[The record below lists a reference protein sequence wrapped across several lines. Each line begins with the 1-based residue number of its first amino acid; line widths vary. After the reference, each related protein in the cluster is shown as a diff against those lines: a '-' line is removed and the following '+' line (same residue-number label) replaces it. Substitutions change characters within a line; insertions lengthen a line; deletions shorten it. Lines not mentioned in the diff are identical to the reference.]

1 MFISKKKFKEAIEK
15 AKFETEEKMWER
27 KRLNDLEEILHNRI
41 NALESRIAV
50 LEGSANTPK
59 EFRPFTDTHPNC
71 KCVLTVRP
79 RM

>member
-15 AKFETEEKMWER
+15 AKCETEEKMWER
-27 KRLNDLEEILHNRI
+27 KRLNDLEEQLYRRM
-41 NALESRIAV
+41 NALEERIAV

-59 EFRPFTDTHPNC
+59 EFKPFTDAHPNC
-71 KCVLTVRP
+71 RCVLTVKP

>member
-1 MFISKKKFKEAIEK
+1 MFISKKKFNEAIEK
-15 AKFETEEKMWER
+15 AKREAEEKIWEFQR
-27 KRLNDLEEILHNRI
+27 FNNLEEQLNRRIDILERRI
-41 NALESRIAV
+41 IE

-71 KCVLTVRP
+71 KHVLFVKP